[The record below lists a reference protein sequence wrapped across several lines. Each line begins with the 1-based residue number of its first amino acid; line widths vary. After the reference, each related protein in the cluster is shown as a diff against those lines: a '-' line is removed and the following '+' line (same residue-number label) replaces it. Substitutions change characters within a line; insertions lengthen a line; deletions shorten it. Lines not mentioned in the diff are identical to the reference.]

1 MAKKSPWKYGRVPH
15 INEASNVTMIVTQRF
30 FGNLFTSVTI
40 VVTVRDSAD
49 VSVFY

>member
-1 MAKKSPWKYGRVPH
+1 MAKKVPWKHVRVSH
-15 INEASNVTMIVTQRF
+15 IHEASIVTIIVTQRF